1 MRNHLTTKF
10 WKNALAQLP
19 PEVQARHVHDIEAA
33 ERWELRLNAAIETWT
48 HAKAALVRM
57 FQTPRSAH

>member
-1 MRNHLTTKF
+1 MRNQLTTKF

-19 PEVQARHVHDIEAA
+19 PEIRARHVHDFEAA
-33 ERWELRLNAAIETWT
+33 ERWELRLNALIEVWT
-48 HAKAALVRM
+48 QAKNALGRT

>member
-1 MRNHLTTKF
+1 MRNQLVTPF

-19 PEVQARHVHDIEAA
+19 PEVRARHVHDIEAA
-33 ERWELRLNAAIETWT
+33 ERWELRLDALIEALV
-48 HAKAALVRM
+48 HAKAALGRM

>member
-1 MRNHLTTKF
+1 MRNELTTKF

-19 PEVQARHVHDIEAA
+19 PEIQSRHVHDIEAA
-33 ERWELRLNAAIETWT
+33 ERWELRLNALIKIWT
-48 HAKAALVRM
+48 HAKIALGRM